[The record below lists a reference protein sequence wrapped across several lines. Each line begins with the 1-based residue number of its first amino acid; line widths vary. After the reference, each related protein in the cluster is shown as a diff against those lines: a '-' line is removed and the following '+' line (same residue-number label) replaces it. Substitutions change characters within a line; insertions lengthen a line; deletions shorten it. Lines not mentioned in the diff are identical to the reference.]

1 MTIDNRPQ
9 SSIYFEANTSAEAS
23 TGNCS
28 KTIAARRHAKSPQGR
43 GSAAQPRSWTGP
55 CRRVSTGDQQHSGTF
70 LIVLTFWLVILFI
83 GFGLFAPSN
92 LSVGRALR
100 LCVFRFGRNL
110 YGYRNGRSLYWGYA
124 NLQQT
129 SSQRSNR
136 NWRVIGN
143 KGIHADE
150 ALTCCWREGRAPSRN
165 GSRALTV
172 VPAFPPC

>member
-92 LSVGRALR
+92 LTVLAVLFVCAFSVSAAIFMVIEMDEAFTGVMRISSRPLLNALI
-100 LCVFRFGRNL
+100 
-110 YGYRNGRSLYWGYA
+110 
-124 NLQQT
+124 
-129 SSQRSNR
+129 
-136 NWRVIGN
+136 VIG
-143 KGIHADE
+143 G
-150 ALTCCWREGRAPSRN
+150 
-165 GSRALTV
+165 
-172 VPAFPPC
+172 